1 MRHILHAD
9 MDAFYASVEQRDNP
23 DLAGKPVLGGR
34 LSHVPEASWRLLP
47 TRPGASGCTPP
58 CR

>member
-23 DLAGKPVLGGR
+23 DLVGKPVLGRR
-34 LSHVPEASWRLLP
+34 LAHV
-47 TRPGASGCTPP
+47 
-58 CR
+58 